1 MVTTTK
7 SKVGEKIVLDTSA
20 FSSAKTSTELTT
32 VTQNTISQLSNR
44 NATDYKNITE
54 KLLENQ
60 KIVSAGE
67 LGQQINELINT
78 AAEFDPSK
86 LNRGLL
92 GKLKAKLFGM
102 KQQLF
107 ANSGS
112 VQSRIDEIVS
122 RIDKQL
128 HLHETRQQDIYELYE
143 YNRSY
148 HDDLLVNIQTG
159 EEIMEILKAKEAE
172 FETELQENPD
182 SFVAQDLKTLRNQMI
197 RLQTTIDNFKNGTL
211 LSKQT
216 AAELELL
223 KESGLDIFE
232 TVKSAKNSLI
242 PIWKMALIKYIVAQE
257 QGQTIQF
264 ADNLKKAHS
273 EAIAKAGAAVSTT
286 SVDAARLAS
295 STVISI
301 EDLAKLNNNLI
312 ETGKKVDQIHAEY
325 EQKRK
330 VEEERREQLEAELY
344 EHIVGKNAN

>member
-1 MVTTTK
+1 MTTK
-7 SKVGEKIVLDTSA
+7 LKAEEKIVFDESV
-20 FSSAKTSTELTT
+20 FSTAKTTTELTT
-32 VTQNTISQLSNR
+32 VTQNSISELSNR

-67 LGQQINELINT
+67 LGQQINQLIVT

-86 LNRGLL
+86 LNSGFI
-92 GKLKAKLFGM
+92 GKIKSKIFGV
-102 KQQLF
+102 KQQIF

-112 VQSRIDEIVS
+112 VQSKIDEIVNK
-122 RIDKQL
+122 IEKQL
-128 HLHETRQQDIYELYE
+128 ELHKTRQQDIYELYE

-148 HDDLLVNIQTG
+148 HDDLLVNIATG
-159 EEIMEILKAKEAE
+159 EKIMDVLKEKETE
-172 FETELQENPD
+172 FERELESNPD
-182 SFVAQDLKTLRNQMI
+182 SFVAQDLKTLRNQII

-242 PIWKMALIKYIVAQE
+242 PIWKMALIKFIVAQE
-257 QGQTIQF
+257 QGQTIKF

-273 EAIAKAGAAVSTT
+273 EAIAKAGAKVSTT

-301 EDLAKLNNNLI
+301 EDLASLNQNLI
-312 ETGKKVDQIHAEY
+312 ETGKKVDQIHSEY
-325 EQKRK
+325 EEKRK
-330 VEEERREQLEAELY
+330 VEEAKRSELEKELY
-344 EHIVGKNAN
+344 EHIAGKSSK